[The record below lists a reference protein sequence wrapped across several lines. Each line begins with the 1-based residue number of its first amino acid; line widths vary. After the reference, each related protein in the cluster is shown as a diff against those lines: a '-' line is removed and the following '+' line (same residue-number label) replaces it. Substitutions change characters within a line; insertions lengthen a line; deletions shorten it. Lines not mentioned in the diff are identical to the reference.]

1 MSEVAD
7 PPREPVP
14 DRGIDRLVGFSDA
27 VLAIAITLVALPL
40 VDSAQALGTEPVAAL
55 FQHNSWALLSAA
67 SSFFAITLIWIGH
80 NRLFERRTGHAGSAA
95 LDQQRLAGRR
105 GRPAAHHRPERRI
118 ERRDLLGLSA
128 YLANLAVIIALSRIE
143 AMILDTKGPRTGS
156 ARKSARQVVIE
167 WMPTGVLTLT
177 TIGAASVGRVALWLL
192 LVLPASLVVKRILAR
207 TPRVRSRR
215 SDPSTAQRGADVG

>member
-80 NRLFERRTGHAGSAA
+80 NRLFDEEPAMPAPLLWINSAW
-95 LDQQRLAGRR
+95 LAAWS
-105 GRPAAHHRPERRI
+105 PC
-118 ERRDLLGLSA
+118 
-128 YLANLAVIIALSRIE
+128 
-143 AMILDTKGPRTGS
+143 
-156 ARKSARQVVIE
+156 
-167 WMPTGVLTLT
+167 
-177 TIGAASVGRVALWLL
+177 
-192 LVLPASLVVKRILAR
+192 
-207 TPRVRSRR
+207 RSP
-215 SDPSTAQRGADVG
+215 PS

>member
-1 MSEVAD
+1 M
-7 PPREPVP
+7 PRYSSTT
-14 DRGIDRLVGFSDA
+14 RGPFCRQ
-27 VLAIAITLVALPL
+27 P
-40 VDSAQALGTEPVAAL
+40 
-55 FQHNSWALLSAA
+55 
-67 SSFFAITLIWIGH
+67 SSFFAITLICIGH
-80 NRLFERRTGHAGSAA
+80 NPLFERRTGHAGSAA
-95 LDQQRLAGRR
+95 LDQQRLAGRS
-105 GRPAAHHRPERRI
+105 GRLPLTTVLNAASNG
-118 ERRDLLGLSA
+118 RDLLGLSA

-143 AMILDTKGPRTGS
+143 AMILDMKGPRTGS